1 MFSRLIRAAIGILFA
16 SAVYF
21 LGMGHGKA
29 AAAAFDCL
37 VEPALTVKVGSP
49 VTGVLRSVEVTRGQ
63 RVAAGD
69 VIARMEASV
78 EEASVALSAA
88 RAENLAEIEA
98 RRVRVD
104 HAAGELARTQRL
116 VQGNFV
122 SAQRVD
128 ELRAL
133 FLAAQQELAIAE
145 LNRRIAELELVR
157 ARALLEQRVIRAPI
171 AGVVTERVLG
181 PGEYVHQESHIAI
194 IAATDPLHVE
204 AFPPVRFFGAI
215 RPGVIGTV
223 HLDAPVGAAFPA
235 TVTVTDEVF
244 DPGSGT
250 FGVRL
255 SLANPDR
262 LPAGLRCRV
271 SFEGIEA
278 PAAGAAPGPR
288 IGAR

>member
-1 MFSRLIRAAIGILFA
+1 MFLRNFGINRALLLALVVHGIGMLSGKARAAE
-16 SAVYF
+16 
-21 LGMGHGKA
+21 
-29 AAAAFDCL
+29 FDCL
-37 VEPALTVKVGSP
+37 VEPSLTVKVGSP
-49 VTGVLRSVEVTRGQ
+49 VTGVLRTVEVRRGQ

-69 VIARMEASV
+69 VIARMESAV
-78 EEASVALSAA
+78 EEAGVALSAA
-88 RAENLAEIEA
+88 RAENPAEIEA
-98 RRVRVD
+98 RRVRVE
-104 HAAGELARTQRL
+104 HAAGEVARAQRL

-157 ARALLEQRVIRAPI
+157 ARALLDQRVIRAPI

-215 RPGVIGTV
+215 RPGVTGTV

-235 TVTVTDEVF
+235 TVTVADEVF

-255 SLANPDR
+255 ALANPDR

-271 SFEGIEA
+271 SFAGIEA

-288 IGAR
+288 IGGR